1 MGYYQWLCL
10 VPLWEYCSCSCASNQ
25 NTNSSLRSRS
35 REVNLFLFIYIAL
48 LIESCTQQNGVTV
61 VISNTIHIRCAAN
74 NNIVQYIQRT
84 PYLQYSIV
92 QYSTVQYS
100 TVQYSTVQYSTVQY
114 SGVLRRAKYT
124 DCKSSTKRST
134 GVRVYEDDRFD
145 WSYEVRQILFGR
157 SSCLP
162 FSFPPF
168 LRSCLASCMPVCLP
182 AYMFVFVIS
191 STNTWCTY
199 VSSQRKKKMMM
210 TKNSS

>member
-84 PYLQYSIV
+84 PYLQYSI
-92 QYSTVQYS
+92 
-100 TVQYSTVQYSTVQY
+100 VQYSTVQY